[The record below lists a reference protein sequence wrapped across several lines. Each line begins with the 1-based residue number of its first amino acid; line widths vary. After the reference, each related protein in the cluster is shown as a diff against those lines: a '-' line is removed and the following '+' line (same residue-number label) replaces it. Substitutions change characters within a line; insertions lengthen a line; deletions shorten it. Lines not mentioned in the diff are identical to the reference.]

1 MTTGRI
7 NQITIL
13 EHRLA
18 ASSKAGLVVRFCK
31 GMRDILRQLVDTLA
45 CGSRLR
51 TRAFVTCNQLGM
63 SSESANERNEF
74 DAQMQFAS
82 KVLRCKLTSS
92 GTQGRSLAAG
102 FAVMIDFQTLVTHNH
117 TIICGSLS
125 EGLTSSPCARH
136 AQAHCHKKDCVCREG
151 PP

>member
-92 GTQGRSLAAG
+92 GTECTPEAG
-102 FAVMIDFQTLVTHNH
+102 FAKR
-117 TIICGSLS
+117 
-125 EGLTSSPCARH
+125 LTFRH
-136 AQAHCHKKDCVCREG
+136 
-151 PP
+151 